1 MSGAASRK
9 YAEQLRQMMQR
20 AGIADFKA
28 LRLQARVS
36 KQQVL
41 LLRQGLGAQ
50 MRLENLQKIAK
61 ALQVPPGELLA
72 ILLDGEPTAVT
83 AAQLQEECDR
93 LRSQLDFQRQEL
105 LQEFQRESLQALESW
120 LVQWPTA
127 ARAAREKPDLP
138 AERLLPLL
146 RPVEQLLQQWGVEA
160 IAAVGAQV
168 LYDPKEH
175 QLMEGTAEPGDR
187 VRVRYTGYRQGD
199 KLLYRAKVS
208 AVS

>member
-1 MSGAASRK
+1 
-9 YAEQLRQMMQR
+9 MMQR
-20 AGIADFKA
+20 AGIADFKT

-36 KQQVL
+36 KQQVK

-61 ALQVPPGELLA
+61 ALQVPAGELVGV
-72 ILLDGEPTAVT
+72 LLDGEAGAVR
-83 AAQLQEECDR
+83 AAQLQQECDR
-93 LRSQLDFQRQEL
+93 LRSQLEGQRQEL
-105 LQEFQRESLQALESW
+105 LQEFQRESLQAIESW
-120 LVQWPTA
+120 MVQWPTA

-160 IAAVGAQV
+160 IAAVGDELA
-168 LYDPKEH
+168 YDPKEH

-187 VRVRYTGYRQGD
+187 VKVRYTGYRQGD

-208 AVS
+208 PIS